1 MKLVSDSNNKQV
13 VDLDILVEETFQK
26 HFAVFFSEIDGQLYC
41 YRPLGRK
48 EYKDIVTNES
58 LSDWDKQDAIVKAA
72 IVYPVDFDL
81 DDCPAGIPDKLC
93 NDIVEKSC
101 LDPESMIYLLHSNR
115 LEAEQLG
122 SEMACIIAEA
132 FPSYTLDEIESWNNF
147 KFMKIYAQAEWVLKN
162 IRGIQFQ
169 LDIIDYLADV
179 AGISPDELESMG
191 IVRQQEEYVPQQ
203 QPQHI
208 QQQQQPV
215 RQAQQAPADSTPKQ
229 GNKKMSPEQMRA
241 YQDFVRQH
249 PEFADAMQYDSA
261 FTGFETQTADTVNPA
276 LRPGWYHNH

>member
-1 MKLVSDSNNKQV
+1 MKLVSDSNKKQV
-13 VDLDILVEETFQK
+13 IDLDELIEETYQK
-26 HFAVFFSEIDGQLYC
+26 YFAVFFSEIDGQLYS
-41 YRPLGRK
+41 YRPIGRK
-48 EYKDIVTNES
+48 EYKDIVTNDS
-58 LSDWDKQDAIVKAA
+58 LSDLDKQDAIVKTA
-72 IVYPVDFDL
+72 IIYPTDL
-81 DDCPAGIPDKLC
+81 DLDECPAGVPNQLC
-93 NDIVEKSC
+93 NDIIEKSC

-132 FPSYTLDEIESWNNF
+132 FPSYTIDEIESWNNF
-147 KFMKIYAQAEWVLKN
+147 KFMKVYAQAEWILKN
-162 IRGIQFQ
+162 IRGVQFQ

-179 AGISPDELESMG
+179 AGVSSEALEEMG
-191 IVRQQEEYVPQQ
+191 IIRQEEPAP

-208 QQQQQPV
+208 QQQPMRQQ
-215 RQAQQAPADSTPKQ
+215 AQAPAAPAPKQ
-229 GNKKMSPEQMRA
+229 KGNSKMSPEQMRA

-261 FTGFETQTADTVNPA
+261 FTGFESQTADTVNPA

>member
-1 MKLVSDSNNKQV
+1 MKLVSDSNKKQII
-13 VDLDILVEETFQK
+13 DLDELIEETYQK
-26 HFAVFFSEIDGQLYC
+26 YFAVFFSEIDGQLYS
-41 YRPLGRK
+41 YRPIGRK
-48 EYKDIVTNES
+48 EYKDIVTNDS
-58 LSDWDKQDAIVKAA
+58 LNDLDKQDAIVKTA
-72 IVYPVDFDL
+72 IIYPPDL
-81 DDCPAGIPDKLC
+81 DLDECPAGVPDQLC
-93 NDIVEKSC
+93 NDIIEKSC

-132 FPSYTLDEIESWNNF
+132 FPSYTIDEIESWNNF
-147 KFMKIYAQAEWVLKN
+147 KFMKVYAQAEWILKN
-162 IRGIQFQ
+162 IRGVQFQ

-179 AGISPDELESMG
+179 AGVSSEALEEMG
-191 IVRQQEEYVPQQ
+191 IIRQEEPAP

-208 QQQQQPV
+208 QQQQSMQ
-215 RQAQQAPADSTPKQ
+215 QQTQAPAAPAPKQ
-229 GNKKMSPEQMRA
+229 KGNSKMSPEQMKA

-261 FTGFETQTADTVNPA
+261 FTGFESQTADTVNPA